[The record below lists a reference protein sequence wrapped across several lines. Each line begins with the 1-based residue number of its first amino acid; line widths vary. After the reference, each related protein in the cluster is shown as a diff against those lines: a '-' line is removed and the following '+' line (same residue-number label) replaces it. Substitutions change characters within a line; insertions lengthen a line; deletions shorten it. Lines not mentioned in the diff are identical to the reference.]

1 MGCEFARREQSR
13 KMAGRIDF
21 KHPEG
26 NSAASYDQ
34 PGCFDQGVKA
44 GMSSMVA
51 SRKERFHVK
60 QAQPDTTE
68 VAPGIGDSAAGP
80 PTDNFAKM
88 DPRFKDP
95 KVQLPDYKASPA
107 GRFEGRQ
114 CERRGLADE
123 ARRRRRPGNVR

>member
-1 MGCEFARREQSR
+1 
-13 KMAGRIDF
+13 
-21 KHPEG
+21 
-26 NSAASYDQ
+26 
-34 PGCFDQGVKA
+34 
-44 GMSSMVA
+44 MSSMVA

-95 KVQLPDYKASPA
+95 KVQLPDYEASPGAFDHAANGPPSKQSGPEMYSSNDDGGAFSAAKSNFKASPMSISA
-107 GRFEGRQ
+107 TNRNQRTGGIQMNGDMGENNYQG
-114 CERRGLADE
+114 
-123 ARRRRRPGNVR
+123 